1 MAKALCTEAERELG
15 GGTGAI
21 KKAKVVTWV
30 YEGLPDILILFIPQS
45 VINKLIEIGLTEA
58 KKIWETNTA
67 VATYIATTAE
77 TPIE

>member
-1 MAKALCTEAERELG
+1 MTCIGCRNC

-30 YEGLPDILILFIPQS
+30 YERLPDILKLFIPQS
-45 VINKLIEIGLTEA
+45 VINKLVEIGLTEA